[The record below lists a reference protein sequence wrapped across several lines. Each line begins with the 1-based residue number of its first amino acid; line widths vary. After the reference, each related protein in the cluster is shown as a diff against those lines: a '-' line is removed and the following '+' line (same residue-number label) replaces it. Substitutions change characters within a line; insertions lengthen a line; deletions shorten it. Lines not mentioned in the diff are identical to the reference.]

1 MAIKKKRPTLQDIAD
16 RVGVTKMTVSR
27 CLRDPAQVSQTI
39 REKVEQ
45 AVEELGY
52 IPNRAPDIL
61 SNAKSNAIG
70 VLVPSLTNQVFAE
83 VIRGIES
90 VTTPAGYQ
98 TMIAHYSYSEELEEQ
113 SIASLL
119 SYNVDAIILSENVH
133 TDKARK
139 MLQTASIPVVEIMDS
154 YSPRIEQAVGFD
166 NTQAAKEMTKAMLA
180 QGRKHIAY
188 FAARMDE
195 RTRLKMEGYR
205 QALAEVGKT
214 EITLQTEDAS
224 SFTLGSKLLGEVLD
238 KYPYVDGI
246 FCTNDDLAIG
256 ALYECQRRGISI
268 PERMAIAGFH
278 GHDISQVMIPKLA
291 TVLTPR
297 EEIGKVAAQQLIER
311 LKGSQ
316 DWPACIDLGYRI
328 ELGESV

>member
-1 MAIKKKRPTLQDIAD
+1 MATKKKRPTLQDIAD

-27 CLRDPAQVSQTI
+27 CLRDPAQVSEAI

-45 AVEELGY
+45 AVEDLGY

-98 TMIAHYSYSEELEEQ
+98 TMIAHYGYSEELEEQ

-133 TDKARK
+133 TEKARK

-180 QGRKHIAY
+180 QGREHIAY

-214 EITLQTEDAS
+214 EITLQTEAAS

-268 PERMAIAGFH
+268 PEQMAIAGFH

-316 DWPACIDLGYRI
+316 EWPACIDLGYQI
-328 ELGESV
+328 ELGESI